1 MKLNFC
7 LRLQKKREREKIR
20 FKNEA
25 NFFLSAQHI
34 FVFLLCNMANNIAK
48 WSQQQQ
54 QQRQQQHQQQ
64 RIFRRKEESGDIV
77 IPP

>member
-1 MKLNFC
+1 LSEIA
-7 LRLQKKREREKIR
+7 KKRERKKNC

-34 FVFLLCNMANNIAK
+34 LVFLLCNMPNNIAK
-48 WSQQQQ
+48 WSQQRQQHQQ
-54 QQRQQQHQQQ
+54 QQQQQQQQQ

-77 IPP
+77 MPP